1 MKTPAS
7 RRRMEHVF
15 SVLTNTSSAL
25 TAAATAAAGAAAAES
40 GQNHVAESQSF
51 QQLRRRRWGPTSMHD
66 GLRRS
71 ESQSDQA
78 PLSLKQE
85 QEFHTLGFI
94 NAGPTIDE
102 ASLCELS
109 DELDR

>member
-25 TAAATAAAGAAAAES
+25 TAAATAAAGAAAES
-40 GQNHVAESQSF
+40 GQNYVAESQSL

-78 PLSLKQE
+78 PLSLQQE